1 MKNAVEL
8 KITGIIRPVEGA
20 ENADI
25 STAVAYTS
33 MLTDYVI
40 KYTDESAIITAQESS
55 PEINVLNGMEFE
67 VPDDSR
73 KIEDAKTYISAR
85 VISDKASLYQM
96 MMYYSSQ
103 NTQTSAN
110 SEQSVSAGVGQAGNN
125 AESMNMDENTM
136 AAAMDQ
142 WLENDPDEEIL
153 ISFMMNTY
161 PALLTKKI

>member
-73 KIEDAKTYISAR
+73 KSKMPKHIFR
-85 VISDKASLYQM
+85 
-96 MMYYSSQ
+96 
-103 NTQTSAN
+103 
-110 SEQSVSAGVGQAGNN
+110 
-125 AESMNMDENTM
+125 
-136 AAAMDQ
+136 Q
-142 WLENDPDEEIL
+142 WVFPIK
-153 ISFMMNTY
+153 
-161 PALLTKKI
+161 LLSIR